1 MDPVYKLVSQLANSQ
16 RRVIDRLAKDKP
28 YSGTQGKV
36 IHYLYEN
43 DNRDVY
49 QKDIEKV
56 FGLRAATA
64 TELINSL
71 EEEGWLMRVPSEK
84 DRRIK
89 NIVLTPQS
97 KELKDS
103 VFSDIETLEKR
114 LTLSINDNELAQW
127 IKITNR
133 MIENLKVT
141 DE

>member
-114 LTLSINDNELAQW
+114 LTLSINDNELTQW